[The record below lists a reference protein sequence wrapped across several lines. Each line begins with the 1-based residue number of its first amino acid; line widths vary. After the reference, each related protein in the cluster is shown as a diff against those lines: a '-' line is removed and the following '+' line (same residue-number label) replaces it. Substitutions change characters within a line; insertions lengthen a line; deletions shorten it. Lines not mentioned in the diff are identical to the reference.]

1 MSYYRLLGFQREPFS
16 TNPDPDFFYQARGH
30 MAAFYRLRVAIE
42 LKRGLNLILGDVGT
56 GKSTLMRKLT
66 TALSA
71 EPEFITKVILDPAA
85 ASEHD
90 FLSLLAGA
98 FRLRPRF
105 RSAANYKKM
114 IEHFLFE
121 EGVVNG
127 RTVVLFIDEAQK
139 LCPAS
144 METLRMLLNF
154 ETNEMKLIQIV
165 LLGQMELLP
174 AISQITNLWDRIG
187 LKYVINPLEKYEIR
201 ELVHFRVRQAGYVF
215 PTPLFDGDAIDAIYQ
230 YAQGYPRQTTMIC
243 HDALE
248 YLVMHNKRFVD
259 KEVVEALIKQR
270 VEPAG
275 LALVTAQGV
284 RIQNFPACRQAGN
297 SGVKSE
303 NDG

>member
-1 MSYYRLLGFQREPFS
+1 MGYYKLLGFDKEPFS
-16 TNPDPDFFYQARGH
+16 TNPDPDFFYQTRGH

-66 TALSA
+66 KALA
-71 EPEFITKVILDPAA
+71 EEPEYITKVILDPSA

-90 FLSLLAGA
+90 FLSLLAGV
-98 FRLRPRF
+98 FGLRPRF
-105 RSAANYKKM
+105 RSAANYKKV

-139 LCPAS
+139 LSPAS
-144 METLRMLLNF
+144 MEALRILLNF

-174 AISQITNLWDRIG
+174 TISQITNLWDRIA

-201 ELVHFRVRQAGYVF
+201 ELVHFRVRQAGYALS
-215 PTPLFDGDAIDAIYQ
+215 TPLFSEEAIDAIYQ
-230 YAQGYPRQTTMIC
+230 YTQGYPRQTTMVC

-248 YLVMHNKRFVD
+248 YLVMHDKRSVD
-259 KEVVEALIKQR
+259 KEVVEAIIRHQ

-275 LALVTAQGV
+275 A
-284 RIQNFPACRQAGN
+284 R
-297 SGVKSE
+297 
-303 NDG
+303 